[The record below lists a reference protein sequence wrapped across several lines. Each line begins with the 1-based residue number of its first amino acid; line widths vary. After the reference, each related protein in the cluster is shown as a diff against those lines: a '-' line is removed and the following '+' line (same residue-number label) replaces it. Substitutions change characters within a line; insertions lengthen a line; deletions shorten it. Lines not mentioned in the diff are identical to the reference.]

1 MTLLEFARGP
11 GLQWS
16 LVILTVG
23 MLWRLVGILALKH
36 KPDFAEP
43 RARGA
48 AVVYGA
54 VKTLFTR
61 MVYAKPFRTQT
72 TLPSALSYVFHIG
85 LAIVVFGFGP
95 HILFIRDLTGLSWP
109 NLPSGMIYLT
119 GVITLGALVA
129 VLVRRMTH
137 PVLRLLSNFDD
148 YFSWLV
154 TVLPIATGLLAVAH
168 LGARYE
174 TLLALHILSVE
185 LLFVWL
191 PFGKLGHAF
200 LVFVSRATTGA
211 LFARRGAAT

>member
-36 KPDFAEP
+36 KSDFAEP
-43 RARGA
+43 RARGT
-48 AVVYGA
+48 AVVSGA

-72 TLPSALSYVFHIG
+72 TLPNVLSYVFHIG